1 MRKFSWFDAINIGIM
16 LLLLAVVLYPFLY
29 MLNVSLSG
37 SVYVMKGQVSLWPK
51 GLNLQMYAIALNDQR
66 LWTGFR
72 NSVLYTASGTA
83 ISLLCTAMGAYSLSK
98 KKMLFQKQLL
108 MAIVVTM
115 FFGGGMV
122 PTFLVVKSLGLVDTF
137 WAMIIPGAISAWY
150 LLIMKTFFA
159 GIPQELEEAGKIDG
173 LTDIGMFYR
182 IALPLSKA
190 SLATIGLFYAVGIWN
205 NFSTPLLYLRNADLV
220 PLQVVLREI
229 VLSGQTNLQG
239 NFSLGRDQQIVEES
253 LKYATIL
260 IGTFPILLAYP
271 FLQKYFVKGVTLG
284 SLKG

>member
-51 GLNLQMYAIALNDQR
+51 GFNLQMYAIALNDQR

>member
-1 MRKFSWFDAINIGIM
+1 MRKFSWFDAINISIM

-51 GLNLQMYAIALNDQR
+51 GFNLQMYAIALNDQR